1 MNREQ
6 IALLRSLVQLVPP
19 TQNLNVFKY
28 VESVLPL
35 LTFKEACDLRRDG
48 LYAHFYVMEGAW
60 YISTEDMSLHR
71 LCD

>member
-6 IALLRSLVQLVPP
+6 VLLLYSLVQIVPP
-19 TQNLNVFKY
+19 THNLNVFKY

-48 LYAHFYVMEGAW
+48 LYANFYVIEGRFFV
-60 YISTEDMSLHR
+60 STEDMR
-71 LCD
+71 IIELCD